1 MLLYSTK
8 NSSYTFNLSGL
19 STVTLLKAF
28 VLLTGFFISANCNAQ
43 KSEVDSLKNLLTK
56 SQKDTNRVNLL
67 NELGWQLKSE
77 NQTLA
82 SNYLNEALSLAHSI
96 KYPKGEAEAY
106 NYLAVI
112 ETIKANYDKAIEHY
126 QKALTLRKQINDLK
140 GIGSIYNNLGN
151 LYDERGNF
159 FKAIDYYKL
168 SYDIQAQRKDTSR
181 MGRASYNV
189 SILYL
194 RMGNYPKA
202 IENAY
207 TYLNVVDKQKDK
219 EGIARAYNLIG
230 NIVSNISGKSQQAM
244 DAYTRSMQYWKETDN
259 QEELSNTINNMGVL
273 KDDFGEKAMKEKDF
287 EKALKY
293 YNEAIADLNQALQI
307 RIKSEDEGGQSEV
320 YNNLGVVN
328 KNLGSY
334 YKLLDKK
341 PLAEKHLNTALEFFK
356 KALDI
361 RTKLED
367 KKGII
372 EVFNGFGD
380 VYRRKA
386 DYVKALYYTNEY
398 KKLAEEIKDTV
409 FIQSA
414 YKDLAAVYAL
424 QGKYDKAYESRLKYE
439 ALLESRWNNSSYLKF
454 QQDEFNFKENQKQ
467 RELETK
473 QNEIALNEEK
483 LKRARTT
490 RNSLMGGAILL
501 IALAGLLFNRN
512 RIKTRANNTLTE
524 KNAIIEQERKRSDD
538 LLLNILPE
546 ETAAELKATGKAK
559 AKSYDSVTV
568 LFTDFKNF
576 TQIAEKL
583 NAEELVAELD
593 GCFRG
598 FDEITSKYHIEKIK
612 TIGDAYMC
620 AGGIQEG
627 HLTHPEDT
635 VQAGLE
641 MIEFL
646 HNYQKEKIEKG
657 LPYFQVRIGVH
668 TGPVVAGVV
677 GTRKFAFDIWG
688 DAVNLAARMESSGEP
703 GKVNISESTYKLV
716 KDKFNCIHRGK
727 IEAKNKGMID
737 MYFAEPK
744 A

>member
-1 MLLYSTK
+1 MYSIK
-8 NSSYTFNLSGL
+8 NSSYNTISKRLSAGL
-19 STVTLLKAF
+19 LLKAF
-28 VLLTGFFISANCNAQ
+28 VLLVSFSLPTLLISQ
-43 KSEVDSLKNLLTK
+43 STEIDSLKNVLRK
-56 SQKDTNRVNLL
+56 APRDTNRVNVL
-67 NELGWQLKSE
+67 NELGWQLKAE
-77 NQTLA
+77 NQSLA
-82 SNYLNEALSLAHSI
+82 RGYLNEAQTLAHTL

-112 ETIKANYDKAIEHY
+112 ETMNSNYDKAVAHY
-126 QKALTLRKQINDLK
+126 DKALALRKQINDLK

-168 SYDIQAQRKDTSR
+168 SYNIQAQRKDTSR

-207 TYLNVVDKQKDK
+207 VYLNVVDKQKDK

-230 NIVSNISGKSQQAM
+230 NIVSNISGKSDQAM
-244 DAYTRSMQYWKETDN
+244 DAYNRSMKYWKEIGD
-259 QEELSNTINNMGVL
+259 QAELSNTINNIGVL
-273 KDDFGEKAMKEKDF
+273 KDDFGEKAMKDKDYPQ
-287 EKALKY
+287 ALKY
-293 YNEAIADLNQALQI
+293 YNEAIEHLNQALAI
-307 RIKSEDEGGQSEV
+307 RVKEEDLGGQSEV

-328 KNLGSY
+328 KNLGTY
-334 YKLLDKK
+334 YKSIGNKEQSAK
-341 PLAEKHLNTALEFFK
+341 QLNTALDFFK

-361 RTKLED
+361 RIKNDD

-372 EVFNGFGD
+372 EVYNGFGD
-380 VYRRKA
+380 VYRRQGNYA
-386 DYVKALYYTNEY
+386 KALYYTNAY
-398 KKLAEEIKDTV
+398 KNLAEEIKDTI

-424 QGKYDKAYESRLKYE
+424 TGDYDKAYENRLLYE
-439 ALLESRWNNSSYLKF
+439 DLLERRWNESSYLKF
-454 QQDEFNFKENQKQ
+454 QQDEFSFKENQNQ
-467 RELETK
+467 REIENK
-473 QNEIALNEEK
+473 KNEIALNEEK
-483 LKRARTT
+483 LKTARTT
-490 RNSLMGGAILL
+490 RNSLMGGALLL
-501 IALAGLLFNRN
+501 IGIAGLLYNRN

-546 ETAAELKATGKAK
+546 ETAAELKSTGKAK

-627 HLTHPEDT
+627 HTSHAVDT

-646 HNYQKEKIEKG
+646 EQYQKDKIEKG

-677 GTRKFAFDIWG
+677 GTKKFAFDIWG

-703 GKVNISESTYKLV
+703 GKVNISEATYKLV
-716 KDKFNCIHRGK
+716 KDHFKCVHRGK
-727 IEAKNKGMID
+727 VEAKNKGQID